1 MYRLRRIIVITMV
14 AVLLFVSIFP
24 LTPAYAFS
32 IDNVL
37 SPTAN
42 TVSNGGSQGQNIFN
56 ILLGLLLGNLL
67 DRIFNTGT
75 ANGGGTMPPGTA
87 PLSGKE
93 VLGFYAEWFGTDDA
107 SFKSMMQHTDV
118 INTIVPFW
126 GTIGADGTLA
136 DRGGNDHTA
145 VVTAAHQKG
154 LAALLMVNNAKQSG
168 QDVPVHDMLSQRQT
182 RQNAID
188 NIEKYVKKYNLD
200 GVNIDFESVPKWD
213 KDNLTAFMAELY
225 QRLRPQGYTVSI
237 DVMPKNNENNDI
249 AAAYDYGQLAKYS
262 DKIILMTY
270 DEHGA
275 WSGAGAIAS
284 PSFVE
289 NSIKYALQF
298 IPPTK
303 LFMGVAGYGY
313 DWSSKGVEALD
324 YHAVQ
329 NLQQKFNATVVWDDQ
344 SQTPHFS
351 YTGADGVQHQVWYE
365 NGDSTKAKL
374 ALVNKYNIAGIALW
388 KLGDEDPR
396 VWTEM
401 KTTLKLK

>member
-1 MYRLRRIIVITMV
+1 MYHLRRVLVITII
-14 AVLLFVSIFP
+14 AVLLMASVFP
-24 LTPAYAFS
+24 FTPAYAFS
-32 IDNVL
+32 LDNVL
-37 SPTAN
+37 SQTA
-42 TVSNGGSQGQNIFN
+42 SASSDNGSHGQNIFN

-75 ANGGGTMPPGTA
+75 ASGGIIPPGTSA
-87 PLSGKE
+87 PLNGKE

-107 SFKSMMQHTDV
+107 SYKSMVQHTDV
-118 INTIVPFW
+118 INTIAPFW
-126 GTIGADGTLA
+126 GTISADGSLS
-136 DRGGNDHTA
+136 DRGGNDHAA

-168 QDVPVHDMLSQRQT
+168 QDVPVHDMLSQRQN

-188 NIEKYVKKYNLD
+188 NIEKYIKKYNLD
-200 GVNIDFESVPKWD
+200 GVNIDFEAVPPGD

-237 DVMPKNNENNDI
+237 DVIPKENENNDVSV
-249 AAAYDYGQLAKYS
+249 AYDYAQLAKYS

-275 WSGAGAIAS
+275 WSGAGPIAS
-284 PSFVE
+284 PAFVE
-289 NSIKYALQF
+289 GSVKYALKF

-324 YHAVQ
+324 YQATQ
-329 NLQQKFNATVVWDDQ
+329 NLQQKFNAAVQWDEQ

-351 YTGADGVQHQVWYE
+351 YTGADGVAHQVWYE
-365 NGDSTKAKL
+365 NVDSIKAKL
-374 ALVNKYNIAGIALW
+374 ALVNKYDIAGIALW

-396 VWTEM
+396 IWTEI